1 MSILHYLRILSRS
14 SHSHSVSLIYH
25 SHYIQRYIFYYI
37 YISLQDIL
45 VLVLVLVRNWLLR
58 SIIKLSQYR
67 KKASNKFFFS
77 YLQVRLP
84 RSSPAPSSCSLI
96 FLQTKQCDHVSLVCL
111 SVCVI
116 LSPNKKKH
124 YQQQQITKKKY
135 QTQRAETTKYKK
147 NTRLTA
153 FLAIIV
159 TSVGDFY
166 GDEIDDDVDDDPRR
180 LVQEP
185 CESRSSN
192 KCSRHRCRRR
202 WRRRRRSCAESC
214 ELRRRLLIISRSK
227 C

>member
-116 LSPNKKKH
+116 LSPNKKNIINSNRS
-124 YQQQQITKKKY
+124 Q
-135 QTQRAETTKYKK
+135 KK
-147 NTRLTA
+147 NTKHK
-153 FLAIIV
+153 
-159 TSVGDFY
+159 
-166 GDEIDDDVDDDPRR
+166 
-180 LVQEP
+180 EP
-185 CESRSSN
+185 KLQN
-192 KCSRHRCRRR
+192 TKK
-202 WRRRRRSCAESC
+202 
-214 ELRRRLLIISRSK
+214 IPD
-227 C
+227 